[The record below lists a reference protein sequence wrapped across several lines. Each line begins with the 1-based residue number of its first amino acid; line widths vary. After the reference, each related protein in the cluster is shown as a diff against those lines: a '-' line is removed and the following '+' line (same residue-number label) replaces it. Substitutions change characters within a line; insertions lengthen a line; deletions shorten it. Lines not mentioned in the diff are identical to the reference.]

1 MAKKRILICE
11 DEPDMRGLLQSM
23 IESADYEVIT
33 AEDGQKGLDLAI
45 KERPDM
51 ILLDLVMPKLSG
63 FEVLEKLRYDPV
75 TQEIPVII
83 LSNLGQEKEVN
94 KGKALG
100 AVDYLI
106 KADVHLTEIL
116 DKIGKHID
124 VKSETQE
131 PIPESITPIKPKDSN
146 KDVSG
151 SGPVQV

>member
-1 MAKKRILICE
+1 MAKKRILVCE

-23 IESADYEVIT
+23 IESADYDVIT
-33 AEDGQKGLDLAI
+33 AEDGQKSLDLAI

-63 FEVLEKLRYDPV
+63 FEVLEKLRYNPV

-94 KGKALG
+94 KGKSLG

-116 DKIGKHID
+116 DKIGKHINPRP
-124 VKSETQE
+124 EEQE
-131 PIPESITPIKPKDSN
+131 PIPESITPIKSEDSD
-146 KDVSG
+146 KEDSD

>member
-23 IESADYEVIT
+23 IESADYDVIT

-63 FEVLEKLRYDPV
+63 FEVLEKLRYEPA

-83 LSNLGQEKEVN
+83 LSNLGQEKEVS

-116 DKIGKHID
+116 DKIGKHIE
-124 VKSETQE
+124 VKTEMQE
-131 PIPESITPIKPKDSN
+131 PIPESINPIKPEDSD

>member
-1 MAKKRILICE
+1 MAKKKILICE

-23 IESADYEVIT
+23 IESADYDVIT
-33 AEDGQKGLDLAI
+33 AEDGQKSLDLAI

-63 FEVLEKLRYDPV
+63 FEVLEKLRYEPA

-83 LSNLGQEKEVN
+83 LSNLGQEKEVS
-94 KGKALG
+94 KGKSLG

-116 DKIGKHID
+116 DKISKYID
-124 VKSETQE
+124 TKIETQE
-131 PIPESITPIKPKDSN
+131 PIPESIIPIKPEDSD
-146 KDVSG
+146 KDVSD

>member
-23 IESADYEVIT
+23 IESADYDVIT

-63 FEVLEKLRYDPV
+63 FEVLEKLRYEPA
-75 TQEIPVII
+75 TQDIPVII
-83 LSNLGQEKEVN
+83 LSNLGQEKEVSR
-94 KGKALG
+94 GKALG

-116 DKIGKHID
+116 DKIGKYIE
-124 VKSETQE
+124 VKTEMQE
-131 PIPESITPIKPKDSN
+131 PIPESINPIKPEDLD
-146 KDVSG
+146 KDVSD